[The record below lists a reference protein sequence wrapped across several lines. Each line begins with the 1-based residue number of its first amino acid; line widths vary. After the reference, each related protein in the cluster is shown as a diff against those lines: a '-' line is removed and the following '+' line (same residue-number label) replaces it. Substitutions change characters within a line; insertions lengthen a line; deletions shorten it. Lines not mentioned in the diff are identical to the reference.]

1 MSDNEKH
8 RDDDDVERDIVFYY
22 SREHR
27 LSRASR
33 TVQDIYDGRANNT
46 SFSKRLFG
54 TKGNAL
60 MLVSILVIFAMLSVT
75 SRLNSRGASAKLGS
89 NTLSLTVI
97 HEENALGLGIKKT
110 VPKSGEFYI
119 GAVDIIVYPVIQ
131 ESGKGDAS
139 VEIPKNFPTV
149 YSHRV
154 FFNPTNTESFFISL
168 PFDGDDFYV
177 LLSTGDEQKIVRV
190 R

>member
-1 MSDNEKH
+1 MNENEKPVDDGID
-8 RDDDDVERDIVFYY
+8 RDVIYHY

-33 TVQDIYDGRANNT
+33 TVQDIYDGRANTT
-46 SFSKRLFG
+46 SLSKRLFG

-60 MLVSILVIFAMLSVT
+60 MLISILVVFAMLSAL
-75 SRLNSRGASAKLGS
+75 SRLNSSGSSVKLGD
-89 NTLSLTVI
+89 NTLNLSVVR
-97 HEENALGLGIKKT
+97 EGEAVGLIMEKT
-110 VPKSGEFYI
+110 VPKNGEFYI
-119 GAVDIIVYPVIQ
+119 GAVDISVSPVITQ
-131 ESGKGDAS
+131 SKEGEAAGENLQA
-139 VEIPKNFPTV
+139 F
-149 YSHRV
+149 SHRV